1 MSSLDQI
8 RISIFKLAE
17 RYSQNL
23 TSKVIIITYK
33 NVISAKIA
41 AVHIKRRIETKEPKV
56 ILLSLELL
64 DLAM

>member
-1 MSSLDQI
+1 MSSLGQI

-23 TSKVIIITYK
+23 TSKVMIITNK

-64 DLAM
+64 DSAM